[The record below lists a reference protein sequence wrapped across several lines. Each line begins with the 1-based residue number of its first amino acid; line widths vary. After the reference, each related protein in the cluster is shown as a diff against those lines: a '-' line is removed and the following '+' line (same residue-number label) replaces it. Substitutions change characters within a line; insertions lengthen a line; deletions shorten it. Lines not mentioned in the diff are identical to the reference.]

1 MQLTGKGC
9 VIAWLDCSDY
19 LGLAPKLDIRGSLTK
34 YAATTFS
41 DFGVPTH
48 PAIRGAS
55 PPVFG
60 GTADRDYGAQSSA
73 R

>member
-1 MQLTGKGC
+1 VQLTGKGC

-48 PAIRGAS
+48 PAVWDGL
-55 PPVFG
+55 
-60 GTADRDYGAQSSA
+60 
-73 R
+73 